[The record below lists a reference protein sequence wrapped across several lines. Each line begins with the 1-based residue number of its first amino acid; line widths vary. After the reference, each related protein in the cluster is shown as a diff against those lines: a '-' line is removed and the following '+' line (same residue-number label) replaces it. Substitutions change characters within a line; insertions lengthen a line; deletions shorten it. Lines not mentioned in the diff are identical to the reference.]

1 MTKLKISPTL
11 ALPLDFVTSTQAILA
26 KKGKGK
32 TYKAA
37 VQAEE
42 LLDAHQQIVAIDP
55 TGAWWGLRSSAD
67 GKTAGYPVTI
77 FGGEHA
83 DLPLE
88 TTAGEVIASA
98 IADEHFSAIIDLSLF
113 RKGEALRFMAAFMET
128 LYRKNR
134 HALHLFIDEA
144 DVVAPQ
150 KTFSPEQARALG
162 ATDDLVRRGRI
173 RGIGCTLITQRP
185 QVLNKDVLSQI
196 DMLTALG
203 MNHPKDIG
211 AIKDWVAVHGD
222 EANAKQMIAD
232 LPALPVGEAW
242 VWAPAADIFKR
253 VTFRDRKTFDSGKT
267 PKAGE
272 RRVVPKVLAKVDLER
287 LGEHIKAT
295 AERAKADDPKTLKA
309 KIADLEKQLA
319 KKGAA
324 VPQKVVEH
332 IIEKPIASKAMMIA
346 VERSLER
353 GDKVAQQA
361 QSLIERAGEMMTKA
375 AEMIAASSL
384 RFEAECTKLRSA
396 FANATSATVA
406 ATNSSGNRPV
416 RTGVT
421 SDAKSAP
428 RVPDGRP
435 TLTRQVSAQ
444 HITPTNGALPVGE
457 SAVLRALIQYPEGLR
472 REQLTVLTGYKRST
486 RDTYIQRLR
495 ERNYCQPIG
504 DLIRVTG
511 EGMEAMPSAEPLP
524 IGEELQEWWLP
535 RLPIGERAILEQL
548 IARYPEGAARDELT
562 EKTGYQR
569 STRDTYLQRLGAKQL
584 VIDLGRGS
592 VKASD
597 TLFGVG

>member
-1 MTKLKISPTL
+1 MTKLHISPTL

-55 TGAWWGLRSSAD
+55 TGAWWGLRASAD
-67 GKTAGYPVTI
+67 GKSAGYPVTI

-83 DLPLE
+83 DVPLE
-88 TTAGEVIASA
+88 TTAGEVIAEA
-98 IADEHFSAIIDLSLF
+98 IATEHFSAIIDLSLF

-134 HALHLFIDEA
+134 AALHLFIDEA

-222 EANAKQMIAD
+222 EAQAKQMIAD

-242 VWAPAADIFKR
+242 VWAPAANIFKR
-253 VTFRDRKTFDSGKT
+253 VTFRDRRTFDSGRT

-272 RRVVPKVLAKVDLER
+272 KVRAPKVLAPIDLAR
-287 LGEHIKAT
+287 LGQTIAATVEQQKAN
-295 AERAKADDPKTLKA
+295 DPKALKA
-309 KIADLEKQLA
+309 RVAELEKQLA
-319 KKGAA
+319 AKPSAKTETKT
-324 VPQKVVEH
+324 V
-332 IIEKPIASKAMMIA
+332 EKPVIKDAQLKQLGLLVEQGERVVSKMDSSLVSYADHFEKTYANAEGLFHRVSQA
-346 VERSLER
+346 VEDLRKLAAGIVPPTNR
-353 GDKVAQQA
+353 QIAAAHFANDGKVTKLVGKHQIRVPAAIGAQQHPPVRKILGA
-361 QSLIERAGEMMTKA
+361 S
-375 AEMIAASSL
+375 ASS
-384 RFEAECTKLRSA
+384 
-396 FANATSATVA
+396 
-406 ATNSSGNRPV
+406 
-416 RTGVT
+416 
-421 SDAKSAP
+421 
-428 RVPDGRP
+428 
-435 TLTRQVSAQ
+435 
-444 HITPTNGALPVGE
+444 TPLPIGE
-457 SAVLRALIQYPEGLR
+457 VAVLRALIQFPDGLR

-486 RDTYIQRLR
+486 RDAYIQRLKEKGFVDINLVYVFATDAGR
-495 ERNYCQPIG
+495 GAIP
-504 DLIRVTG
+504 D
-511 EGMEAMPSAEPLP
+511 AEPLP
-524 IGEELQEWWLP
+524 TGEALQQWWLP
-535 RLPIGERAILEQL
+535 RLPVGERAIMEQL
-548 IARYPEGAARDELT
+548 IALYPDAGQRDDLT
-562 EKTGYQR
+562 ERTGYQR
-569 STRDTYLQRLGAKQL
+569 STRDAYLQRLGAKQL
-584 VIDLGRGS
+584 VVDLGRGS

-597 TLFGVG
+597 TLFEVGA